1 MLIDFEE
8 CSITEHVFSVEISQ
22 PMKNYGIVGNNIINL
37 HPLFIL
43 GPTRPKDKVEIE
55 DVPKDFQS
63 SLTKKF
69 DQSSY
74 DAGGVFNIDIDGQF
88 NSIKDGSI
96 LLSSIGEK
104 WIF

>member
-22 PMKNYGIVGNNIINL
+22 PMKNYEIVGNNMINL
-37 HPLFIL
+37 HSLFIL
-43 GPTRPKDKVEIE
+43 GPTRPKDKVEVE

-96 LLSSIGEK
+96 LLSSIGE
-104 WIF
+104 

>member
-8 CSITEHVFSVEISQ
+8 CCITEYVFSVEISQ
-22 PMKNYGIVGNNIINL
+22 PMKNYRIVGNNIINL

-63 SLTKKF
+63 SLTNVRFFNNKKF
-69 DQSSY
+69 DSY
-74 DAGGVFNIDIDGQF
+74 NAVVTNMLQGVFT
-88 NSIKDGSI
+88 
-96 LLSSIGEK
+96 
-104 WIF
+104 